1 MKKFYFIIAGL
12 IGMSNWSIAGLSTE
26 IIYTVENVA
35 GNHWSYTYQVQNI
48 SLSEGIEE
56 FTIWFDLGK
65 YQNLTIQSSG
75 VSSEWVES
83 IWQPAPLLLD
93 DGGYDAR
100 TMASMI
106 PIGQSVSGFAVSFD
120 WLSIGTPGTQYYEI
134 INMNTVQ
141 TIDSGMTVLI
151 PEPSCVGLMLL
162 GTYFVRLKK
171 RKKI

>member
-1 MKKFYFIIAGL
+1 MKMFYFIIAGL
-12 IGMSNWSIAGLSTE
+12 IGISNGSMAGLSTE
-26 IIYTVENVA
+26 IVYTVENLS

-106 PIGQSVSGFAVSFD
+106 PIGQSSTGFAVSFV
-120 WLSIGTPGTQYYEI
+120 WEGSGIPGSQYYEI
-134 INMNTVQ
+134 VNPDNTSQ
-141 TIDSGMTVLI
+141 ILDSGFTIIL
-151 PEPSCVGLMLL
+151 PEPGSIVLLL
-162 GTYFVRLKK
+162 GGSIYMMFKN
-171 RKKI
+171 RK